1 MLLVPRFVFIEGTNT
16 KGSTMRL
23 PLSIAAVLLAA
34 LALASPVVLTGT
46 AHADASTVQI
56 SLKNDPWE
64 P

>member
-1 MLLVPRFVFIEGTNT
+1 
-16 KGSTMRL
+16 MRL